1 MDGNGSAGFSSN
13 RILNMLSNE
22 DFASIGWSLE
32 EVEMPQGFVMARAE
46 ALIDYVYFPSSGFGS
61 VMVVG
66 ENGKRAEAGM
76 FGREGFTPLAAAVG
90 DDRSIYEIV
99 MQAHGGGHRV
109 PIESFS
115 KAVNAR
121 PMIAAVLAKFTHV
134 FAAQVAYTALS
145 NATDHVDRR
154 LARWILMSH
163 DRIDGDVI
171 RITHD
176 YIAVMLGVR
185 RPGVTTSLHVLE
197 GLLLIRSERGAITI
211 RDRLGLEAYAGKSYG
226 RPEQEYE
233 RVLGASAPELCLAT
247 G

>member
-13 RILNMLSNE
+13 RILNILLDE
-22 DFASIGWSLE
+22 DFASISSFLE
-32 EVEMPQGFVMARAE
+32 EIEMPQGFVMAHAE
-46 ALIDYVYFPSSGFGS
+46 GPIEHVYFPSSGLGS

-66 ENGKRAEAGM
+66 EGGRRAEAGM
-76 FGREGFTPLAAAVG
+76 FGREGFSPLAAAIG
-90 DDRSIYEIV
+90 DDQSIYEIV
-99 MQAHGGGHRV
+99 MQAHGRGHR
-109 PIESFS
+109 ISLKTFS
-115 KAVNAR
+115 KAVDAG
-121 PMIAAVLAKFTHV
+121 PTFAAVLAKFTHV

-176 YIAVMLGVR
+176 YIAVMLAVR

-197 GLLLIRSERGAITI
+197 GLHLIKSERGAITI
-211 RDRLGLEAYAGKSYG
+211 RDRDGLEAYAARSYG

-233 RVLGASAPELCLAT
+233 RIFARDFFEPVLAAV
-247 G
+247 

>member
-1 MDGNGSAGFSSN
+1 MDGSGSAGLSN
-13 RILNMLSNE
+13 NHILNILSDE
-22 DFASIGWSLE
+22 DFASVSPLLE

-46 ALIDYVYFPSSGFGS
+46 GIIDHVYFPSSGFGS

-76 FGREGFTPLAAAVG
+76 FGREGFSPLAAAVG
-90 DDRSIYEIV
+90 VERSIYEIV

-109 PIESFS
+109 PIATFS
-115 KAVNAR
+115 RAVDAR
-121 PMIAAVLAKFTHV
+121 PTFAAVLARFTHV
-134 FAAQVAYTALS
+134 FASQVAYTALS

-163 DRIDGDVI
+163 DRIDGDAI

-176 YIAVMLGVR
+176 YIAVMLAVR

-197 GLLLIRSERGAITI
+197 GLHLIKSERGVVTI
-211 RDRLGLEAYAGKSYG
+211 RDRAGLEAFAGRSYG

-233 RVLGASAPELCLAT
+233 RIMSRNVREPMLAT

>member
-1 MDGNGSAGFSSN
+1 MDGKGSAGFSSN
-13 RILNMLSNE
+13 HILNILSAE
-22 DFASIGWSLE
+22 DVASIRLSLE
-32 EVEMPQGFVMARAE
+32 EVEMPQGFIMARAE
-46 ALIDYVYFPSSGFGS
+46 CQIDHVYFPSSGFGS

-66 ENGKRAEAGM
+66 ENGRRAEAGM

-99 MQAHGGGHRV
+99 MQANGAGHRV
-109 PIESFS
+109 PVRAFS

-121 PMIAAVLAKFTHV
+121 PSFAAVLAKFTHV

-154 LARWILMSH
+154 LARWLLMSH

-176 YIAVMLGVR
+176 YIAVMLAVR

-197 GLLLIRSERGAITI
+197 GLHLIRSERGAITI
-211 RDRLGLEAYAGKSYG
+211 RDRDGLEAYAGMSYG

-233 RVLGASAPELCLAT
+233 RIVARGVFEPILAT

>member
-1 MDGNGSAGFSSN
+1 MNGSSVADFSSN
-13 RILNMLSNE
+13 RILNILSEE
-22 DFASIGWSLE
+22 DFAAIGSSLE
-32 EVEMPQGFVMARAE
+32 EVDMPQGFIMARAE
-46 ALIDYVYFPSSGFGS
+46 RPIDYVYFPSSGFGS

-66 ENGKRAEAGM
+66 ENGRRAEAGM
-76 FGREGFTPLAAAVG
+76 FGREGFTPLAAGLG

-109 PIESFS
+109 PIRTISN
-115 KAVNAR
+115 AVVAR
-121 PMIAAVLAKFTHV
+121 PKFAAVLARFTHV

-163 DRIDGDVI
+163 DRIEGDVI

-176 YIAVMLGVR
+176 YIALMLAVR

-197 GLLLIRSERGAITI
+197 GLHLIKSERGAITV
-211 RDRLGLEAYAGKSYG
+211 RDRHGLEEYAGKSYG
-226 RPEQEYE
+226 RPEREYE
-233 RVLGASAPELCLAT
+233 RVVARSTSELHLAT